1 MSQPKQYI
9 PPEIMRLMQLGRD
22 GKLWALE
29 VVYSIRDK
37 NEYKQMIKRN
47 LTEEELLKTRE
58 AMFKY
63 GLQIPVE
70 PGHWKI
76 ICPIDILEV
85 DLYKQKAYVMEPHG

>member
-1 MSQPKQYI
+1 
-9 PPEIMRLMQLGRD
+9 MRLMQLGRD